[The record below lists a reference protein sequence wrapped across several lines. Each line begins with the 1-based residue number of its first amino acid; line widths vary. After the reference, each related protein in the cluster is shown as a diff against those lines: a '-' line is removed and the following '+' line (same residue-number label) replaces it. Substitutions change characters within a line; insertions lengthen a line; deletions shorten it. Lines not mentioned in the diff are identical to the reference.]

1 MLRSVHL
8 AAVLVLCFA
17 AHTSAQ
23 TEWEVFPS
31 EDGQFEAMFPEAP
44 RTYVDQRVRN
54 GVIATSRVL
63 AAGTPAFY
71 CMAGYTEY
79 SASIARDGRSE
90 LAAARDDFINSWY
103 ATLLEND
110 SVSLPRPPG
119 TVLQAM
125 RFIAIADSRRYTAIM
140 AVEGSRFYHVVAS
153 SQRFG
158 FSAGDVA
165 RCISGFKLRRPSS

>member
-1 MLRSVHL
+1 M
-8 AAVLVLCFA
+8 VLCFA

-31 EDGQFEAMFPEAP
+31 EDGQFEGMFPEAP

-79 SASIARDGRSE
+79 SADIARGARSE

-110 SVSLPRPPG
+110 NISLMRPPH
-119 TVLQAM
+119 TMLQAV
-125 RFIAIADSRRYTAIM
+125 RFIAIADTRRYTAVM
-140 AVEGSRFYHVVAS
+140 AMEGRRFYHVIAS

-158 FSAGDVA
+158 FNAGDIA
-165 RCISGFKLRRPSS
+165 RCLSGFKLRPAL

>member
-1 MLRSVHL
+1 MLRTVHL
-8 AAVLVLCFA
+8 AAVLLLCCVA
-17 AHTSAQ
+17 ARGLAQ
-23 TEWEVFPS
+23 TEWAIFPS
-31 EDGQFEAMFPEAP
+31 EDGEFEGLFPETP
-44 RTYVDQRVRN
+44 GSYVDQRARN

-63 AAGTPAFY
+63 AAGSPAFY

-79 SASIARDGRSE
+79 SASIARTGGSE

-110 SVSLPRPPG
+110 NVSLPRPPDG
-119 TVLQAM
+119 MLQAV
-125 RFIAIADSRRYTAIM
+125 RFVAIADTRRYTAIM
-140 AVEGSRFYHVVAS
+140 AVDGTRFYHVIAS

-165 RCISGFKLRRPSS
+165 RCISGFKLRPNS